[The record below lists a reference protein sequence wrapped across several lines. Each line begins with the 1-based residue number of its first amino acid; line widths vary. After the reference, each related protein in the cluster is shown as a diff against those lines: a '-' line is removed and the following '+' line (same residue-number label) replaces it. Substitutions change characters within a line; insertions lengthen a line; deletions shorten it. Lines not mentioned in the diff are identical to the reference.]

1 MEDSHVLE
9 SYETSENETETIM
22 DEGDAKN
29 AEKPRTERGSIRAAA
44 VRILMTQII
53 MAAALAAV
61 YVLKGMDTVV
71 MILPLYAIL
80 SACTALYFTIDIL
93 MAKRQR

>member
-1 MEDSHVLE
+1 
-9 SYETSENETETIM
+9 
-22 DEGDAKN
+22 
-29 AEKPRTERGSIRAAA
+29 
-44 VRILMTQII
+44 MTQAI
-53 MAAALAAV
+53 MAASLAAV

-80 SACTALYFTIDIL
+80 SVCTALYFTIDLL